1 MRSGLR
7 KIRCGAGWR
16 GLPDAADAELVEFGV
31 EAEDGDVEREGLGG
45 EDAVEGISV
54 FGAEPG
60 GTKCGFTVD
69 GKYGIACLIHCFE
82 EPGFKGDG
90 IRQLS
95 TANFGRD

>member
-1 MRSGLR
+1 
-7 KIRCGAGWR
+7 
-16 GLPDAADAELVEFGV
+16 
-31 EAEDGDVEREGLGG
+31 
-45 EDAVEGISV
+45 V

-95 TANFGRD
+95 TANFGRDLPGRRGRHQNFVFVVCNGDGSGVTKISAGERGP